1 MGMHVFREI
10 NKNVYAFILYSPLVS
25 KPETVF
31 YESTSKTD
39 VIDGVFTRY
48 CINPTTID
56 CIKGYSFTKDL
67 IMKEMDL
74 KAAFNRRIV

>member
-1 MGMHVFREI
+1 MGMHVVRKI
-10 NKNVYAFILYSPLVS
+10 SNKVFAFVLYPPIVS